1 MESSWGLCH
10 ITDLL
15 VINSLYSGIFWEL
28 LKYWYFDLIAIQK
41 EFLDMGLTIPTRERI
56 WKTVLVVALQIYY
69 KSLSSVSVSAPN
81 CGLIAIMDMASAST
95 ALFSMKD
102 ICLFYSIKKLILRR
116 PNLYIIST
124 KLFFLPTISV
134 FSMLFSFWAYLTMV
148 GWHHRLD
155 GHEFE

>member
-95 ALFSMKD
+95 VLFSMKD

-116 PNLYIIST
+116 PNLLYN
-124 KLFFLPTISV
+124 
-134 FSMLFSFWAYLTMV
+134 
-148 GWHHRLD
+148 
-155 GHEFE
+155 